1 MSAGKLEL
9 PHPREAAES
18 LLVLCD
24 ATRKQ
29 LCART
34 DHARRQRIPQTFR
47 CLLKRILREERIPEF
62 EA

>member
-18 LLVLCD
+18 LLVLFD

-29 LCART
+29 LCARA
-34 DHARRQRIPQTFR
+34 DHAR
-47 CLLKRILREERIPEF
+47 LKRILREECIPEF